1 MERNSRLFS
10 PEVSGH
16 FPAFRYNIFL
26 FKEKKKNI
34 SSPIRAREFSI
45 FLRETFFLVHL
56 EKKYRMQ
63 FSERRNTTRWI
74 IIAVSFI
81 IISLIL
87 WNTYAFF
94 QIFKNEE
101 RQKMEVW
108 AEAQKNLEMANENTE
123 VELPL
128 KVLSYNSTIP
138 LILTSSN
145 DTIID
150 GRNIDPE
157 LLKDSLQVKKLLK
170 QFKNEN
176 EPIKISYD
184 ENDYRL
190 LYYGNSSLLNKLK
203 YYPLAL
209 VSIIVLFGGLV
220 YNFYKSTK
228 MATQNKLWAGMA
240 KETAHQIGTPL
251 SSLIG
256 WLEIM
261 KADNVDE
268 TTVSEIEK
276 DIVRLQTITD
286 RFSKIGSEPILQKV
300 NIIKET
306 EESFDY
312 LKSRFSKQVEFS
324 FKAPT
329 YPIEINLN
337 SALHSWTIE
346 NLVKNAIDAM
356 KGRGKLNV
364 LILEDARFVKIR
376 VSDTGKGIPKKQYRQ
391 IFEPGFTTKKR
402 GWGLGLSLTKR
413 IVEEYHSGK
422 IRVLTSEVGKGT
434 CIQVSFKKLD

>member
-1 MERNSRLFS
+1 
-10 PEVSGH
+10 
-16 FPAFRYNIFL
+16 
-26 FKEKKKNI
+26 
-34 SSPIRAREFSI
+34 
-45 FLRETFFLVHL
+45 
-56 EKKYRMQ
+56 MQ

-138 LILTSSN
+138 LILTRSN